1 MCAPAAPRANPV
13 AALARAAA
21 ATVARSGALSML
33 ITTLIYALQS
43 VVTKA
48 LERRISSLQIVAV
61 RSGFALLLTTRAIL
75 ARADAAPGGGDDALG
90 DDALEGGGEA
100 RLRPVSREDFE
111 LALRKLSASVSERGK
126 ELSRVL
132 EWNDEYGEIKRK
144 KKRPNLSMYL

>member
-1 MCAPAAPRANPV
+1 MANNRVSADVNLTEVAQRLEGYSGSDIKEVCRDAVVRGAHELARRLDQGLDAGARADDARADAAP
-13 AALARAAA
+13 
-21 ATVARSGALSML
+21 G
-33 ITTLIYALQS
+33 
-43 VVTKA
+43 
-48 LERRISSLQIVAV
+48 
-61 RSGFALLLTTRAIL
+61 GGDD